1 MQTFSNPVMNREET
15 WSEENHSSTLDRL
28 RNDYPS
34 YTDNEHYAIWC
45 HEQNLIPSDHMG
57 KVLMEEWQLH
67 ASHDGRHVL
76 ADGFKVSRPLYGR
89 AMKAEKGVAKP
100 SYKRRTKVEMEDGG
114 AEPSTSYRGSGISR
128 AGLSDQAMAL
138 ALRFDEAR
146 RRIDESRDAF
156 RQLEMLRMRMEDF
169 GPALLHELSRTDMEA
184 HEMLARLG
192 LLNPAGQE
200 G

>member
-1 MQTFSNPVMNREET
+1 MHTLSSPVMNREET

-28 RNDYPS
+28 RNDYPN

-67 ASHDGRHVL
+67 ASHDGRHAL
-76 ADGFKVSRPLYGR
+76 PEGFKVSRPLYGR

-100 SYKRRTKVEMEDGG
+100 SYKRRTKVEMSETESD
-114 AEPSTSYRGSGISR
+114 STSYRGSGISR

-138 ALRFDEAR
+138 GLRFDEAR
-146 RRIDESRDAF
+146 RRIDEARDAF

-184 HEMLARLG
+184 NEMLSRLG
-192 LLNPAGQE
+192 LLNPVSQE

>member
-1 MQTFSNPVMNREET
+1 MHTLSNPIMNREET
-15 WSEENHSSTLDRL
+15 WSKENYSATLDRL
-28 RNDYPS
+28 RNDYPN

-45 HEQNLIPSDHMG
+45 HEQNLIPSDHTG

-76 ADGFKVSRPLYGR
+76 PEGFKVSRPLYGR
-89 AMKAEKGVAKP
+89 AMKATKGVAKP
-100 SYKRRTKVEMEDGG
+100 SYKRRTKAEMSDGS
-114 AEPSTSYRGSGISR
+114 EPTSYRGSGISR

-146 RRIDESRDAF
+146 RRIDEARDAF

-184 HEMLARLG
+184 HEMLSRLG
-192 LLNPAGQE
+192 LLNSTSQE
-200 G
+200 S

>member
-1 MQTFSNPVMNREET
+1 MNREET
-15 WSEENHSSTLDRL
+15 WSEENCSSTLKRL
-28 RNDYPS
+28 RNDYPN

-45 HEQNLIPSDHMG
+45 HEQGLIPSDHTG

-67 ASHDGRHVL
+67 ASHDGRHAL
-76 ADGFKVSRPLYGR
+76 PEGFKVSRPLYGR
-89 AMKAEKGVAKP
+89 ALKAEKGVAKP
-100 SYKRRTKVEMEDGG
+100 SYKRRTKVEMEKTGSQ
-114 AEPSTSYRGSGISR
+114 PSTSYRGSGISR

-146 RRIDESRDAF
+146 RRIDEARDAF

-184 HEMLARLG
+184 HEMLSRLG
-192 LLNPAGQE
+192 LLSANGQE

>member
-1 MQTFSNPVMNREET
+1 MNREET
-15 WSEENHSSTLDRL
+15 WSEANYTSTLKRL
-28 RNDYPS
+28 RNDYPN
-34 YTDNEHYAIWC
+34 YTDNELYAIWC
-45 HEQNLIPSDHMG
+45 HEERLIPSDHTG

-100 SYKRRTKVEMEDGG
+100 SYKRRTKVEMSEI
-114 AEPSTSYRGSGISR
+114 APQPTRTSGSGISR

-146 RRIDESRDAF
+146 RRIDEARDAF

-184 HEMLARLG
+184 HEMLSRLG
-192 LLNPAGQE
+192 LLSANGQE

>member
-1 MQTFSNPVMNREET
+1 MQTFSTPVMNREET
-15 WSEENHSSTLDRL
+15 WSEKNYSSTLDRL
-28 RNDYPS
+28 RNDYPN

-45 HEQNLIPSDHMG
+45 HEQSLIPSDHMG

-67 ASHDGRHVL
+67 ASHDGRHAL
-76 ADGFKVSRPLYGR
+76 PEGFKVSRPLYGR

-100 SYKRRTKVEMEDGG
+100 SYKRRTK
-114 AEPSTSYRGSGISR
+114 AEITETPTDATAYRGSGISQS
-128 AGLSDQAMAL
+128 GLSDQAMAL

-146 RRIDESRDAF
+146 RRIDEARDAF

-169 GPALLHELSRTDMEA
+169 GPALLHELSGTDLEA
-184 HEMLARLG
+184 HEMLSRLG
-192 LLNPAGQE
+192 LLRPTSQE

>member
-1 MQTFSNPVMNREET
+1 MNREET
-15 WSEENHSSTLDRL
+15 WSEENYSSTLDRL
-28 RNDYPS
+28 RNDYPN

-45 HEQNLIPSDHMG
+45 HEQGLIPSDHHG

-67 ASHDGRHVL
+67 ASHDGRHAL
-76 ADGFKVSRPLYGR
+76 PEGFKVSRPLYGR

-100 SYKRRTKVEMEDGG
+100 SYKRRTKVEMADTPDD
-114 AEPSTSYRGSGISR
+114 ATAYRGSGISR
-128 AGLSDQAMAL
+128 SSLSDQAMAL
-138 ALRFDEAR
+138 GLRFDEAR
-146 RRIDESRDAF
+146 RRIDEARDAF

-169 GPALLHELSRTDMEA
+169 GPALLLELSRTDMEA

-192 LLNPAGQE
+192 LLHPTGQE